1 MRIEDHP
8 AELAHRLDRAFGFT
22 SPDAADTWL
31 ALVRELACGRPVDPA
46 ELGTGADEIIA
57 GFPGTEWSG
66 GEVEGS
72 IITLHPT
79 THSITHAGGTA
90 YAWSAFGAL
99 LAGVILDGPVE
110 IRSTCPATGEDV
122 TVTVSGGVLL
132 DGRAGIVSLPTRFR
146 GPADIRGDF
155 AGRALLWSRRPNRA
169 GRAAVVAGT
178 GHWDVAWY
186 RPADAMAVVRETA
199 RLLGLS
205 PWSREDLPELHARI
219 A

>member
-1 MRIEDHP
+1 MRIQEHP

-31 ALVRELACGRPVDPA
+31 ALVRELACGSPVDPA

-72 IITLHPT
+72 IITLHRTNHVIAHP
-79 THSITHAGGTA
+79 GGTA
-90 YAWSAFGAL
+90 HAWSAFGAL
-99 LAGVILDGPVE
+99 LAGVVLDGPVE
-110 IRSTCPATGEDV
+110 IRSLCPATGEPV
-122 TVTVSGGVLL
+122 ALTVAGGVLL
-132 DGRAGIVSLPTRFR
+132 DGRAGAVSLPTRFR
-146 GPADIRGDF
+146 GEADLRSDF
-155 AGRALLWSRRPNRA
+155 SGRALLWSRRPNRA

-186 RPADAMAVVRETA
+186 RPAEAMAVVRETA
-199 RLLGLS
+199 RLLGLA
-205 PWSREDLPELHARI
+205 PWQRGELPELHARI